1 MARQATTSPWS
12 STTAIDTGPGAASSV
27 SRIATSAWACV
38 TAWSYH
44 YLIGS
49 ESCLYYDLWYGVSM
63 ARTVQA
69 RLDARSE
76 QDLAV
81 LRNEGHS
88 DSEAIRL
95 ALREAAE
102 LRRRKSALRLEAEA
116 AAADPE
122 DLAEA
127 LQVRAE
133 MDAIAAVWEDAG

>member
-1 MARQATTSPWS
+1 
-12 STTAIDTGPGAASSV
+12 
-27 SRIATSAWACV
+27 
-38 TAWSYH
+38 
-44 YLIGS
+44 
-49 ESCLYYDLWYGVSM
+49 M

-95 ALREAAE
+95 ALHEAAQ

-116 AAADPE
+116 TATDPD
-122 DLAEA
+122 DLAEMRR
-127 LQVRAE
+127 VRAE
-133 MDAIAAVWEDAG
+133 MDAIAVVWDDVE